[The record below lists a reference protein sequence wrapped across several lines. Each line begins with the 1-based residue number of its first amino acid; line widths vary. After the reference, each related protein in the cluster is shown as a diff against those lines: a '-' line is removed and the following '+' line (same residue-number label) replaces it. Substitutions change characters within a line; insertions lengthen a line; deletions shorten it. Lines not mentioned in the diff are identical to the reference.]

1 MDKASKAFGLRGT
14 DATSAMNKRV
24 RLLSSRA
31 REGSGTPPLPSS
43 SRGGAHVDLLWYAKQ
58 SYGISR
64 QRIYQILDE
73 EIDDAAGKL
82 RAAEDELLAAQDEL
96 MYRRRVLTLRPHA
109 YQSQKDRS

>member
-1 MDKASKAFGLRGT
+1 MTGEERRALVL
-14 DATSAMNKRV
+14 DALSPGANKTELANRDGV
-24 RLLSSRA
+24 
-31 REGSGTPPLPSS
+31 
-43 SRGGAHVDLLWYAKQ
+43 
-58 SYGISR
+58 SR

-73 EIDDAAGKL
+73 ELDDAAGKL